1 MDRTSTFNVQ
11 LEDNI
16 YWPGN
21 DGRFERYMAEKSSVW
36 SQRCLFTGRNIAS
49 NENKSDDSTTVEI
62 EVPRFGF
69 DSVLN
74 DMANPL

>member
-11 LEDNI
+11 PEDNI

-21 DGRFERYMAEKSSVW
+21 DGRLERYMAEKSPVW

-49 NENKSDDSTTVEI
+49 NENESDDPATVAI
-62 EVPRFGF
+62 EVLGFGF